1 MPRQSQKIHIQQFRM
16 MSNGDIK
23 NKKNNVIPE
32 DRTTQAPITE
42 VLSLKLS
49 EVIPALLH
57 ASDIEK
63 KDLRL
68 INMARAITGNP
79 TLDINKNHKTCF
91 VAGEKEQKYYTVVK
105 SEKKKLKCNCKGFEY
120 VCVCSH
126 SVNVAERDSFL
137 KEFLEQ
143 VKSNRRKGNKFCS
156 FNGLAGAGRKGQ
168 QQRRVRKYDS
178 GTERKPSEG
187 TSPFT
192 EIWHN
197 NKPLQVIR
205 VRDIPENKCVCS
217 CCGNEFPCGPIA
229 VVQFD
234 ITLAHEERW

>member
-1 MPRQSQKIHIQQFRM
+1 MLLRGIQ
-16 MSNGDIK
+16 
-23 NKKNNVIPE
+23 
-32 DRTTQAPITE
+32 
-42 VLSLKLS
+42 
-49 EVIPALLH
+49 H
-57 ASDIEK
+57 
-63 KDLRL
+63 L
-68 INMARAITGNP
+68 ILT
-79 TLDINKNHKTCF
+79 KT
-91 VAGEKEQKYYTVVK
+91 GEKEQKYYTVVK

-120 VCVCSH
+120 VCVCPH
-126 SVNVAERDSFL
+126 SVAVAERDSFL

-217 CCGNEFPCGPIA
+217 YCGNEFPCGPIA